1 MANAGSFKKGEK
13 RPNQGKR
20 GPNKINAE
28 LKEMILGALDEAGGQ
43 AYLVKQAL
51 ENPTPFLTLLGKVLP
66 TTINGDLNVVG
77 IAGILSGIAASEA
90 NDLALA
96 KGRSSSIREG
106 SIESKP
112 H

>member
-1 MANAGSFKKGEK
+1 MAVGKKTGGRQK
-13 RPNQGKR
+13 GT
-20 GPNKINAE
+20 PNKINAE

-43 AYLVKQAL
+43 AYLVQQAK

-77 IAGILSGIAASEA
+77 IAGIISGIAASEA

-96 KGRSSSIREG
+96 KGRSSSVREG
-106 SIESKP
+106 SAESKP